1 MLDVLVM
8 SYYTWWRWLAVVV
21 AIDRALVGGYGGA
34 PDVVMQRMV
43 AVNALMPVAID
54 GKTQRSAADVGMMGG
69 QDCRC
74 IDGGL

>member
-1 MLDVLVM
+1 M
-8 SYYTWWRWLAVVV
+8 AVVV

-54 GKTQRSAADVGMMGG
+54 GKTQRSAADVGMMSG